1 LLAWASALPPKSSR
15 LCASRPSSCLEPR
28 QPPSSYALVGVSAG
42 YLVNKNLRIRAGIN
56 NVFDKKLYR
65 TGLNYG
71 TSNSLILGAGA
82 STYNEHGRSFF
93 VSVTS
98 SF

>member
-1 LLAWASALPPKSSR
+1 M
-15 LCASRPSSCLEPR
+15 
-28 QPPSSYALVGVSAG
+28 
-42 YLVNKNLRIRAGIN
+42 NKNLRIRAGIN